1 MAAAATAVEARVAE
15 VTAEAM
21 PRWRGGYGGGESGR
35 CDSTVGR
42 STVSDASAAASPPI
56 RAQKKALGESC
67 LLVVVALHLA

>member
-1 MAAAATAVEARVAE
+1 MFV
-15 VTAEAM
+15 
-21 PRWRGGYGGGESGR
+21 RGTPVPSY
-35 CDSTVGR
+35 DSTIGR